1 MRTRLKYIVDR
12 GWSKWERLDMSKLE
26 EMNELKGKAER
37 QKRTEPRPVNQFP
50 NES

>member
-1 MRTRLKYIVDR
+1 
-12 GWSKWERLDMSKLE
+12 MSKLE

-37 QKRTEPRPVNQFP
+37 HKRTEPRPVNQFP